1 MSMTRLFYPHSNEV
15 IDQISELYLFVWPTA
30 AAIWNLRRQVK
41 EFVDEIGEENTNN
54 DDLLTRFASGSGIS
68 STNLIR
74 ACLVKS
80 WDDQQEQFAR
90 FLLINLCAIFEGWI
104 DKTQY
109 IFGFNNNIVKQLQF
123 PTKYDASISP
133 TNGVLFALQQITQN
147 QSPLMRNAFY
157 ASLSPHRKN
166 SYLFLDNLMIV
177 YRFFK
182 ECRNCIAHASS
193 TADQKAEESYN
204 AFQLIANTNDL
215 PVVEVPLNF
224 PVKSGSKVRLSL
236 RGVVGFGE
244 IILRIVTSLDVELT
258 PTKEAE
264 QELFK
269 SLKEWRKTKGKR
281 SHSLKKDPAERN
293 QQIIRLVRGIGYPDP
308 NRTDELE
315 RILVQDGVL
324 DENY

>member
-1 MSMTRLFYPHSNEV
+1 MSMTRLFFPHSNEV
-15 IDQISELYLFVWPTA
+15 IDQISELYLFVWPTT

-54 DDLLTRFASGSGIS
+54 DDLLKRFASGSGIS
-68 STNLIR
+68 STNLMR

-90 FLLINLCAIFEGWI
+90 FLLINLCAIYEGWI
-104 DKTQY
+104 DKMQDT
-109 IFGFNNNIVKQLQF
+109 FGFNGHIGKKLQF
-123 PTKYDASISP
+123 PTKYDASQRP
-133 TNGVLFALQQITQN
+133 TNGVLYALQQISLN
-147 QSPLMRNAFY
+147 QSDLMRNAFY
-157 ASLSPHRKN
+157 SSLSMHRKN
-166 SYLFLDNLMIV
+166 SYMFLDNLMIV

-182 ECRNCIAHASS
+182 ECRNCIAHAGSI
-193 TADQKAEESYN
+193 ADQKAVDSYK
-204 AFQLIANTNDL
+204 AFLLVANTNDL
-215 PVVEVPLNF
+215 PVTEAPQAFPIKSESEV
-224 PVKSGSKVRLSL
+224 KLSL

-244 IILRIVTSLDVELT
+244 IILRIVTSLDVELA
-258 PTKEAE
+258 PTREAKKE
-264 QELFK
+264 LLK

-281 SHSLKKDPAERN
+281 SHSLKKDPAERK

-315 RILVQDGVL
+315 RILVQEGVL